1 MFADDGISLLKLLQ
15 LSRDDPNLMK
25 SVHIKLE
32 IEAKKAGS
40 PILLAGPCS
49 LHPAYTAFK
58 SALAIIAE
66 MLVLDI
72 SSMLRKLHTWFK
84 VSTAR
89 REDMA
94 AIFALLEEIDSFYLR
109 LVDTRWLSMEPA
121 LERFLEHEGSTR
133 EYFFNFIPN
142 STISAT

>member
-1 MFADDGISLLKLLQ
+1 
-15 LSRDDPNLMK
+15 
-25 SVHIKLE
+25 
-32 IEAKKAGS
+32 
-40 PILLAGPCS
+40 
-49 LHPAYTAFK
+49 
-58 SALAIIAE
+58 
-66 MLVLDI
+66 MLGLDI
-72 SSMLRKLHTWFK
+72 SSLLRKLHTWFK

-121 LERFLEHEGSTR
+121 LERFLKHEGSTSR

-142 STISAT
+142 SKDQCNLNVKRTDTCKEIVHFLKPANHVLCQICFVLG